1 MNNGFEYRTR
11 SPKLGLWLIRTFAR
25 LTCCVGSDKV
35 AVCITWVIN
44 VSADQVPNIHGY
56 TLNGNRYLNVSN
68 RCNLYCHFCP
78 RMDNEWNVKGYELN
92 LKGEPGA
99 EELIAAAGNL
109 NEFQEIVFCG
119 LGEPTIRLQTII
131 EVGKVLRSHGARIRL
146 NTNGLGNQYHGR
158 DITPDL
164 RGVVD
169 VMSISLNAQDAAT
182 YEKHCLPRKPDSYP
196 AVLDF
201 VRCAKQQGFEI
212 SLTAVAGLEGV
223 DMAACEQIARNLGV
237 GFRGRTLNDV
247 G

>member
-1 MNNGFEYRTR
+1 MNKTGVN
-11 SPKLGLWLIRTFAR
+11 
-25 LTCCVGSDKV
+25 KV
-35 AVCITWVIN
+35 
-44 VSADQVPNIHGY
+44 SSEQLPSIHGY

-78 RMDNEWNVKGYELN
+78 RMENEWNVKGYELS
-92 LKGEPGA
+92 LKGEPTA
-99 EELIAAAGNL
+99 EELIEAAGDL
-109 NEFQEIVFCG
+109 AQSQEIVFCG

-131 EVGKVLRSHGARIRL
+131 EVGRELRARGARVRL

-164 RGVVD
+164 RGAVD

-196 AVLDF
+196 ALLEF
-201 VRCAKQQGFEI
+201 VRSAKQQGFEI
-212 SLTAVAGLEGV
+212 SLTAIAGLEGV
-223 DMAACEQIARNLGV
+223 DITACERIARDMGV